1 MATPVLNIVEQGF
14 KDKVSEWL
22 SNWFTKSGEKYLRSV
37 GQDYTAD
44 YLKKFEQ
51 FNAGNKSFIRESI
64 SKSFKSVPEQHHEEL
79 EKAILGY
86 PNTLPQQYMPQAQGI
101 LHLKNVVES
110 KAQQAGIKIV
120 ANGKRVPLMMHPDGP
135 YAHNPAITEANSPIR
150 KAAIQEVATK
160 HNISA
165 NEAAS
170 YLDSVVRPQYG
181 KNGVSHISWPQDFI
195 EAGRLP
201 VAQRWSKWGEE
212 AASKISHNVFFG
224 AQDQNLRAVVEAVYK
239 TKGQV
244 SADNVADFFDIY
256 FKETNQGAWR
266 KGTGVKA
273 KSAFTETQEAEKL
286 LHKTTGYI
294 MTSRIALPHATQI
307 VNTILN
313 EGLLNTISGIRER
326 ITSWPQLRD
335 LVVSSGAMEEELH
348 RVAEQA
354 IRGDKSLFERLF
366 HQPGFNWIRA
376 RQVEITALAGRHQA
390 IDAAQHFLQGDIR
403 AANTLKRLGI
413 DTSELQ
419 RTQILTSEME
429 KQAMYNAGNQA
440 IFYRTPLN
448 TPFQREGGPLGRIAF
463 TYSHYHFNM
472 FRTIKNAA
480 INSYKEGG
488 MKGVAAFTA
497 KMGLL
502 FPIAG
507 ALIQVAENGLYR
519 RKLDEQDT
527 QLTGGAVPA
536 LDIYFNALAHASAF
550 GILYSI
556 NRANKQQMV
565 TSMLTGPIVSLAIN
579 VGTDVTKAILG
590 TSTRSGGTKH
600 DWRPVER
607 DLLNR
612 IPVIGP
618 TLGGT
623 LVPHEEKP
631 ITVPRRPSRYKKY
644 EEEGNI
650 F

>member
-1 MATPVLNIVEQGF
+1 MASPVVNIVEQGF
-14 KDKVSEWL
+14 KDKASEWL

-64 SKSFKSVPEQHHEEL
+64 DRAFKSVPEQHHEEL
-79 EKAILGY
+79 EKAVLGK
-86 PNTLPQQYMPQAQGI
+86 PNALPQQYMPQAQTI
-101 LHLKNVVES
+101 LHLKNTVES
-110 KAQQAGIKIV
+110 KAQQAGIKII
-120 ANGKRVPLMMHPDGP
+120 ANGRRVPLMMHPDGP
-135 YAHNPAITEANSPIR
+135 YAHNPAIVEANSPIR
-150 KAAIQEVATK
+150 KAAIQEVAQAQ
-160 HNISA
+160 NIGSA
-165 NEAAS
+165 EAAM
-170 YLDSVVRPQYG
+170 YLDTVIRPQYG

-201 VAQRWSKWGEE
+201 IAQRWSKWGEE

-224 AQDQNLRAVVEAVYK
+224 AQDQNLRAIVEGVYK

-244 SADNVADFFDIY
+244 SADNVADFFDVY
-256 FKETNQGAWR
+256 FKETSQGAWR

-273 KSAFTETQEAEKL
+273 KSGYTGTQEAEKL
-286 LHKTTGYI
+286 LHRATGYI

-307 VNTILN
+307 VNTVLN
-313 EGLLNTISGIRER
+313 EGLLNTVASIRDR

-335 LVVSSGAMEEELH
+335 FVVSSGAMEEELH

-390 IDAAQHFLQGDIR
+390 IDAAQKFLQGDLR
-403 AANTLKRLGI
+403 AGNTLQRLGI
-413 DTSELQ
+413 DTAELK
-419 RTQILTSEME
+419 RTGSLSPEME

-448 TPFQREGGPLGRIAF
+448 TPFQRESGPLSRLIF

-480 INSYKEGG
+480 LNSYREGG
-488 MKGVAAFTA
+488 IKGVAAFTA
-497 KMGLL
+497 KLGIL
-502 FPIAG
+502 FPVAG
-507 ALIQVAENGLYR
+507 ALIQMAENGLYR
-519 RKLDEQDT
+519 RDIGEQDT
-527 QLTGGAVPA
+527 QLTGGVVPA
-536 LDIYFNALAHASAF
+536 LDMYFNALAHASAF
-550 GILYSI
+550 GVLYSI
-556 NRANKQQMV
+556 NRANKQQMI
-565 TSMLTGPIVSLAIN
+565 TSMVTGPVVSLAIN
-579 VGTDVTKAILG
+579 VGTDVAKAIIG
-590 TSTRSGGTKH
+590 TSTRTGGTKH

-607 DLLNR
+607 DVLNR

-618 TLGGT
+618 TLGGV
-623 LVPHEEKP
+623 LVPREEKP
-631 ITVPRRPSRYKKY
+631 ITVPRRPTRFKKY